1 MVKVDGDSTGAEQAL
16 GRTDKGIGSLTAAAT
31 KGSVVFGA
39 ALAGGLALSAKAG
52 MEFEKSMAQAYAIMD
67 VTTAEMEVMEQA
79 ARDVATSTTFS
90 ASEAGDAYY
99 FLASAGYSAGEAVK
113 MLPGLADF
121 AMAGQIDLATA
132 TDYLA
137 DSQAALGLKTGDAA
151 EKMKQATRIADVFT
165 EANIASNASVQDFAE
180 ALTNKAGASLRTVG
194 KDIEEGTAVLAAYAD
209 QGVKGAEAGEKLY
222 MITRDLQTAALN
234 NADAFKQAGVAVYD
248 SKGEMR
254 NYADIISDLE
264 QRLGPMS
271 DAQKKAELAALGF
284 TDRSTGALL
293 SLLGTSEAIRG
304 YEERLRSASGVTE
317 SVADKQLLN
326 FSDQLA
332 ILRNKLSDVG
342 ISVYENL
349 IQPLGGKA
357 VAAISPLVTKLGEF
371 VANIDKADPAVL
383 AAIGGAILGALVP
396 AFIAMGTAVWG
407 AVAPLLPFVAAGAL
421 LAVAIGGIVDALG
434 GVAAVKQMWTDFVAG
449 VTGDYS
455 KLSGSDASLATPL
468 VKFGEKVR
476 EIKDVVMDFFTRLW
490 ENLQPLRDTF
500 VESFG
505 KMQDA
510 FGPVMDRFKAIWAD
524 IGPLLTIVGGIIGA
538 VLVQAI
544 GQLVGIVNGVMNALM
559 PLIQAL
565 QGLISIVVNVFKLI
579 FGVVTGDGQ
588 MIKEAVAGIGQGIV
602 DVFAGLWGAIV
613 GFLTGFVDGVTQFFQ
628 GLFQTLVGGSI
639 VPDMINAIVAWF
651 AGLPGKVLA
660 WVSQLVTQVV
670 AAFVAWATNI
680 GTKVAALITAVVT
693 FFAGLP
699 AKVLTW
705 VANLAAG
712 TQTKF
717 GSWVASLL
725 TTVAGFI
732 TKAVAFFA
740 GLPGKAAGA
749 LSGLL
754 GAIMAKFNAVSSSV
768 SSWVS
773 GLASSV
779 LSWAGSIGRNIAN
792 GIKNGVSNTWSAL
805 VAKVKGLVNLLPAAV
820 KKLLGIS
827 SPSKVFAGF
836 GLNIGAGLVQG
847 VEAMRKPV
855 QRAADAL
862 APSMNAVAPVGA
874 MPGYAGA
881 GGAVGARATYNF
893 AGATFVLKVPDG
905 KVSTFAKEL
914 SAVVAAGERKGRLGA

>member
-1 MVKVDGDSTGAEQAL
+1 
-16 GRTDKGIGSLTAAAT
+16 
-31 KGSVVFGA
+31 
-39 ALAGGLALSAKAG
+39 
-52 MEFEKSMAQAYAIMD
+52 
-67 VTTAEMEVMEQA
+67 
-79 ARDVATSTTFS
+79 
-90 ASEAGDAYY
+90 
-99 FLASAGYSAGEAVK
+99 
-113 MLPGLADF
+113 
-121 AMAGQIDLATA
+121 
-132 TDYLA
+132 
-137 DSQAALGLKTGDAA
+137 
-151 EKMKQATRIADVFT
+151 
-165 EANIASNASVQDFAE
+165 
-180 ALTNKAGASLRTVG
+180 
-194 KDIEEGTAVLAAYAD
+194 
-209 QGVKGAEAGEKLY
+209 
-222 MITRDLQTAALN
+222 
-234 NADAFKQAGVAVYD
+234 
-248 SKGEMR
+248 
-254 NYADIISDLE
+254 
-264 QRLGPMS
+264 
-271 DAQKKAELAALGF
+271 
-284 TDRSTGALL
+284 
-293 SLLGTSEAIRG
+293 
-304 YEERLRSASGVTE
+304 
-317 SVADKQLLN
+317 
-326 FSDQLA
+326 
-332 ILRNKLSDVG
+332 
-342 ISVYENL
+342 
-349 IQPLGGKA
+349 
-357 VAAISPLVTKLGEF
+357 
-371 VANIDKADPAVL
+371 
-383 AAIGGAILGALVP
+383 
-396 AFIAMGTAVWG
+396 
-407 AVAPLLPFVAAGAL
+407 
-421 LAVAIGGIVDALG
+421 
-434 GVAAVKQMWTDFVAG
+434 
-449 VTGDYS
+449 
-455 KLSGSDASLATPL
+455 
-468 VKFGEKVR
+468 
-476 EIKDVVMDFFTRLW
+476 
-490 ENLQPLRDTF
+490 
-500 VESFG
+500 
-505 KMQDA
+505 
-510 FGPVMDRFKAIWAD
+510 
-524 IGPLLTIVGGIIGA
+524 
-538 VLVQAI
+538 
-544 GQLVGIVNGVMNALM
+544 
-559 PLIQAL
+559 
-565 QGLISIVVNVFKLI
+565 
-579 FGVVTGDGQ
+579 
-588 MIKEAVAGIGQGIV
+588 
-602 DVFAGLWGAIV
+602 V
-613 GFLTGFVDGVTQFFQ
+613 GFLTGFGDGVTQFFQ
-628 GLFQTLVGGSI
+628 GLVQTLVGGSI

-905 KVSTFAKEL
+905 KVSTFAQEL